1 MLQVGPSNS
10 PLLKRP
16 FSLLRP
22 SDGRLHFLYRIRGEG
37 TRSLSHFRSG
47 DVITLIGPLGEGY
60 PEPEGDFIAVAGGI
74 GVASLFYL
82 LVKYGKRAHLFYGA
96 RDVSELVMLDDVRD
110 LAGKVSVA
118 TDNGSAGLRGIV
130 TDIFAGY
137 LESAEGGSAGKV
149 IYACGP
155 SGMLRA
161 LADICQSQTCFVSLE
176 ERMACGVGACVGC
189 VVQTVGGFRRVCKE
203 GPVFDL
209 RNIVW
214 PPSP

>member
-1 MLQVGPSNS
+1 M
-10 PLLKRP
+10 
-16 FSLLRP
+16 
-22 SDGRLHFLYRIRGEG
+22 
-37 TRSLSHFRSG
+37 
-47 DVITLIGPLGEGY
+47 
-60 PEPEGDFIAVAGGI
+60 
-74 GVASLFYL
+74 ASLFYL

-118 TDNGSAGLRGIV
+118 TDNGSAGLKGIV

-189 VVQTVGGFRRVCKE
+189 VVQTVGGFMRVCKE

-214 PPSP
+214 PPSL